1 MSAIMKIRMIMAA
14 AGASVLLL
22 SGTATAAAT
31 AYPIEDASVLTNN
44 DLYGAG
50 KLPAAG
56 CAQRPPKG
64 KTMASVSKHVKA
76 IVACLE
82 TTWGSYLKEANLP
95 YVPVQFEFQGRIK
108 DPCHHEARYPKSD
121 VSYCG
126 GRAWFDVQ
134 IRPDW
139 LKSSSDLDIFAKLS
153 AAYGHHVMNMVD
165 IAEGYAA
172 LRYDTN
178 VEAAEQYRRYGMQ
191 AKCLAGVS
199 AKSVWSTLGYSSKDL
214 GRMLDLMKVDADTE
228 GKNSLYGKGST
239 IVSWAKRGYASG
251 NPKSCNTWIASSGKV
266 L

>member
-22 SGTATAAAT
+22 SGTATAAA
-31 AYPIEDASVLTNN
+31 AYPIENASVLTNN

-50 KLPAAG
+50 KLPDAA
-56 CAQRPPKG
+56 CAKRPPKG
-64 KTMASVSKHVKA
+64 KTTASVSKHVKA

-95 YVPVQFEFQGRIK
+95 YVPVQFDLKDRIE
-108 DPCHHEARYPKSD
+108 DPCTHEARYPKSD

-139 LKSSSDLDIFAKLS
+139 TKSSSDLDIFAKLS

-165 IAEGYAA
+165 IAEGNAA
-172 LRYDTN
+172 LHYDTRP
-178 VEAAEQYRRYGMQ
+178 EAAEQYRRYGMQ
-191 AKCLAGVS
+191 SKCLAGVT
-199 AKSVWSTLGYSSKDL
+199 AKSVWSTLGYPAKDL
-214 GRMLDLMKVDADTE
+214 GRMLNLMRTDGDTK
-228 GKNSLYGKGST
+228 GKESLYGKGST
-239 IVSWAKRGYASG
+239 LVSWAKRGYASG
-251 NPKSCNTWIASSGKV
+251 NPKSCNTWTASSGKV